1 MAYIPE
7 LASFGME
14 KGTSIPDYPPPYVDD
29 RRETEKGTSIPDYPP
44 PYIDDER
51 ELFPPDTDFSPTMA
65 SHGNN
70 RQRSIIATLIP
81 MFTVIFYVG
90 VLIASM
96 VALGYTAD
104 TDRDM
109 DKSNKA
115 DKTYCILY
123 IKMKDRHI
131 EPSKGHA
138 CDFVVYGNAGIGFLA
153 ILLIILTVIKAVLG
167 RWLVI
172 YKIICMHMSSC

>member
-7 LASFGME
+7 LIASFGME

-29 RRETEKGTSIPDYPP
+29 
-44 PYIDDER
+44 ER
-51 ELFPPDTDFSPTMA
+51 EMLPPDTDFSPTMA
-65 SHGNN
+65 SHGHGNN

-81 MFTVIFYVG
+81 MFTAIFYVG

-109 DKSNKA
+109 DKLNEV

-123 IKMKDRHI
+123 IKIKDGYI
-131 EPSKGHA
+131 EFSKGHA
-138 CDFVVYGNAGIGFLA
+138 CDLVVYGNAGIGFLA
-153 ILLIILTVIKAVLG
+153 ILLIILAIIKAVLG

-172 YKIICMHMSSC
+172 CKIICMSSC